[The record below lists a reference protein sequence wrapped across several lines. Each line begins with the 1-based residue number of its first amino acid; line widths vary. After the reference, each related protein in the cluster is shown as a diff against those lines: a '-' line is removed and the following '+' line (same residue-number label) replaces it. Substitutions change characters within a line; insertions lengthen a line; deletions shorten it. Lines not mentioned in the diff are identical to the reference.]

1 MSKKISKD
9 DIIESGLFDD
19 AIKSADLFLNKAREL
34 ESQLKSNLE
43 ISREYFSNAQIEGSK
58 SIKDLNAETVK
69 VNATLAEY
77 EKTQFAVLDIEKKQ
91 AQLKQ
96 ELAKAQKEE
105 LKLTQEL
112 AKEEAK
118 RLKQTQ
124 TQTGEYKK
132 SSDALRE
139 LKKQLKDLSI
149 AGKQNTKEYTDLNKQ
164 FVELDKKVRAADAS
178 VGDFQRNVGNY
189 PKQLKEMQKALMDLE
204 PGTDEFIRLSKEA
217 GELKDKIN
225 DSKDATKAFAAG
237 AKTTQAKTIFGQV
250 TADLGDLDFQG
261 ASEKAKTFANVVK
274 SISFTEIVSGLKS
287 FGAAILDVGKA
298 LLTNP
303 FTIIAAAISGL
314 IYITYDLVTS
324 FTSLAETT
332 KTVNE
337 ALEAS
342 QKRIDELGKR
352 QLDYL
357 LRIKIAQGQ
366 LTKEQG
372 ELVKTDLKNLDER
385 KQAQKKFSDDIIK
398 LATELEVDLSELK
411 GKRFKED
418 DIAITLTGKKELE
431 KRKRFNRELAK
442 IEKKYATEYALLIKT
457 QSSEIT
463 AIKTEQ
469 QKSELDKLKKHEKKK
484 VGVISGATIEAQ
496 NIQLKNIE
504 EKQDAEL
511 VGLENEKKNNE
522 KFLEDVLANSKK
534 NDEKRAKLRDEEID
548 RAAQTSV
555 KMLTIFEN
563 ELKEKQRLAEEGY
576 NKEIADR
583 EAAIDIQRR
592 LAEAGKANTLAFEE
606 AEKARLEREREEEK
620 KKEIKRQK
628 AIAFFK
634 AYASYVEKDPNTALT
649 NAIRDTVLAETIAGA
664 FFEGSEKIENDLS
677 PAFNTGKDDYLV
689 RVDGQERVLTGEQ
702 NKLVGNMSNDELAKL
717 AFAHQNGFIK
727 AGATPD
733 VFAENIKQ
741 SATLMQLINVTK
753 ELQEIKNVIYNK
765 PETSFEFDKYGD
777 YIKTTIEKGFLT
789 REKFK
794 TPKPRI

>member
-149 AGKQNTKEYTDLNKQ
+149 AGKENTKEYADLNKQ

-189 PKQLKEMQKALMDLE
+189 PKQLKDLQKALMDLE
-204 PGTDEFIRLSKEA
+204 PGTEEFIRLSKEA
-217 GELKDKIN
+217 GEIKDKIN
-225 DSKDATKAFAAG
+225 DSKEATKAFAAG
-237 AKTTQAKTIFGQV
+237 AKTTQAKTIFGQILG
-250 TADLGDLDFQG
+250 DLGDLDFQG
-261 ASEKAKTFANVVK
+261 AAEKAKTFANVIK
-274 SISFTEIVSGLKS
+274 SISLTEIVSGLKS
-287 FGAAILDVGKA
+287 LGSAIVDVGKSLLLNPLTA
-298 LLTNP
+298 LVAG
-303 FTIIAAAISGL
+303 IAAAVYVVYDYVNA
-314 IYITYDLVTS
+314 YI
-324 FTSLAETT
+324 
-332 KTVNE
+332 
-337 ALEAS
+337 
-342 QKRIDELGKR
+342 ELGKASEDVNKQMEKTR
-352 QLDYL
+352 DIVADLTKKQEEYA
-357 LRIKIAQGQ
+357 LRIQLAFSKLTDAQRKLRLEELKDKQERKDIEREYSDEVLKLIKKRQEDESGFAQIDASRKKMAEIRFNEDLLALQKTFAERLIA
-366 LTKEQG
+366 
-372 ELVKTDLKNLDER
+372 VRKTQSLKN
-385 KQAQKKFSDDIIK
+385 QAIEKEE
-398 LATELEVDLSELK
+398 TE
-411 GKRFKED
+411 
-418 DIAITLTGKKELE
+418 KELE
-431 KRKRFNRELAK
+431 R
-442 IEKKYATEYALLIKT
+442 
-457 QSSEIT
+457 
-463 AIKTEQ
+463 
-469 QKSELDKLKKHEKKK
+469 LKKKEKKK
-484 VGVISGATIEAQ
+484 SEIISGATKEVQ
-496 NIQLKNIE
+496 NIELKNIE
-504 EKQDAEL
+504 EKEKATL

-522 KFLEDVLANSKK
+522 KFLDDVLANSKK

-606 AEKARLEREREEEK
+606 SEKARLEREREEEK

-664 FFEGSEKIENDLS
+664 FFEGSEKIENDLN

>member
-149 AGKQNTKEYTDLNKQ
+149 AGKENTKEYADLNKQ

-189 PKQLKEMQKALMDLE
+189 PKQLKDLQKALMDLE
-204 PGTDEFIRLSKEA
+204 PGTEEFIRLSKEA
-217 GELKDKIN
+217 GEIKDKIN
-225 DSKDATKAFAAG
+225 DSKEATKAFAAG
-237 AKTTQAKTIFGQV
+237 AKTTQAKTIFGQILG
-250 TADLGDLDFQG
+250 DLGDLDFQG
-261 ASEKAKTFANVVK
+261 AAEKAKTFANVIK
-274 SISFTEIVSGLKS
+274 SISLTEIVSGLKS
-287 FGAAILDVGKA
+287 LGSAIVDVGKSLLLNPLTA
-298 LLTNP
+298 LVAG
-303 FTIIAAAISGL
+303 IAAAVYVVYDYVNA
-314 IYITYDLVTS
+314 YI
-324 FTSLAETT
+324 
-332 KTVNE
+332 
-337 ALEAS
+337 
-342 QKRIDELGKR
+342 ELGKASEDVNKQMEKTR
-352 QLDYL
+352 DIVADLTKKQEEYA
-357 LRIKIAQGQ
+357 LRIQLAFSKLTDAQRKLRLEELKDKQERKDIEREYSDEVLKLIKKRQEDESGFAQIDASRKKMAEIRFNEDLLALQKTFAERLIA
-366 LTKEQG
+366 
-372 ELVKTDLKNLDER
+372 VRKTQSLKN
-385 KQAQKKFSDDIIK
+385 QAIEKEE
-398 LATELEVDLSELK
+398 TE
-411 GKRFKED
+411 
-418 DIAITLTGKKELE
+418 KELE
-431 KRKRFNRELAK
+431 R
-442 IEKKYATEYALLIKT
+442 
-457 QSSEIT
+457 
-463 AIKTEQ
+463 
-469 QKSELDKLKKHEKKK
+469 LKKKEKKK
-484 VGVISGATIEAQ
+484 SEIISGATKEVQ
-496 NIQLKNIE
+496 NIELKNIE
-504 EKQDAEL
+504 EKEKAEL

-522 KFLEDVLANSKK
+522 KFLEDVFANSKK

-576 NKEIADR
+576 NKEISDR
-583 EAAIDIQRR
+583 EQAIDIQRR

-664 FFEGSEKIENDLS
+664 FFEGSEKIENDLN